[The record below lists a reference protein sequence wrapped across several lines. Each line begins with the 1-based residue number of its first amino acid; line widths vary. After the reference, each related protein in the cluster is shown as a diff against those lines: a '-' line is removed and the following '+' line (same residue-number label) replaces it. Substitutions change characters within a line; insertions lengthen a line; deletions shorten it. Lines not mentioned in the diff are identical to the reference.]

1 MVHQTDRPTSTAPEP
16 TVPTRLRLIRG
27 EASIELAKLSFALEK
42 TEDARRA
49 EKRLEQLGVTTHIE
63 YEWLNCKS
71 I

>member
-1 MVHQTDRPTSTAPEP
+1 MVHQTDGPTSAAPEP
-16 TVPTRLRLIRG
+16 TVPTRLMFIRK
-27 EASIELAKLSFALEK
+27 ASIELAKLSFALEK
-42 TEDARRA
+42 TEDARRE